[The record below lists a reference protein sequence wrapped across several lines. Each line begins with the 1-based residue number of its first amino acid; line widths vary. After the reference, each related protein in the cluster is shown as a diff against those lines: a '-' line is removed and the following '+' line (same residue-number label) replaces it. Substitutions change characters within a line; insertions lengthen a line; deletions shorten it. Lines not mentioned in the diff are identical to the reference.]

1 MANFSSIVE
10 IIAPAATIIAACM
23 TAANLGP
30 RVTGYGFIIFTV
42 GSIAWS
48 YIAIST
54 GQTALLLTNGFLTA
68 VNVVG
73 IWRWLGRIAR
83 FNDGAQAA
91 ETKSRHAD
99 TPELFDVGTVQG
111 RPVIDG
117 SGVQI
122 GSAVGMMAESGAG
135 AISYLVVSSGGVGG
149 IGERL
154 VALRWQDIQVG
165 KDALSTQ
172 HSAHDLSAMPALDP
186 TDWPAH
192 LAT

>member
-54 GQTALLLTNGFLTA
+54 GQTALLLTNGFLTV
-68 VNVVG
+68 VNAIG

-83 FNDGAQAA
+83 FSDGAQAA
-91 ETKSRHAD
+91 ETKSRIAE

-111 RPVIDG
+111 QPVISD
-117 SGVQI
+117 SGVQV
-122 GSAVGMMAESGAG
+122 GSAVGMMAESGTG
-135 AISYLVVSSGGVGG
+135 AISYLVVSSGGIGG
-149 IGERL
+149 VGERL
-154 VALRWQDIQVG
+154 VALPWQQFRVG

-172 HSAHDLSAMPALDP
+172 HSAQDLSALPALDP
-186 TDWPAH
+186 TDWPTRVA
-192 LAT
+192 A

>member
-10 IIAPAATIIAACM
+10 IIAPAATMIAACM

-30 RVTGYGFIIFTV
+30 RVTGYGFVIFTI

-68 VNVVG
+68 VNAIG

-83 FNDGAQAA
+83 FSDGAQAA
-91 ETKSRHAD
+91 ETNSRNAD

-111 RPVIDG
+111 RPVIDD
-117 SGVQI
+117 SGTQI
-122 GSAVGMMAESGAG
+122 GSAVGLMAESRAG

-149 IGERL
+149 VGERL
-154 VALRWQDIQVG
+154 VALPWQHIRVG

-172 HSAHDLSAMPALDP
+172 HSAQDLSALPALDP
-186 TDWPAH
+186 TDWPTRVA
-192 LAT
+192 A